1 MTNKINLIADQSA
14 LSAFC
19 KNIAG
24 SEYITV
30 DTEFLRE
37 STFWPKLCLVQVATP
52 NYSGIIDPLANNID
66 LKPLLDIM
74 ADPSVK
80 KVFHAGRQDM
90 EIFYRLM
97 KRTPTP
103 VFDTQIAAMVCG
115 YGDQI
120 GYDKLVAAITHH
132 KIDKG
137 TRFTNW
143 AERPLS
149 QEQLVYA
156 LSDVTHLCKVYEH
169 LQKMLSSTGRSNW
182 ASEELQS
189 LVDPSTYEIDPDNAW
204 KRLKARTD
212 KPRFLS
218 ILKSAAAWRERES
231 MRRDQPR
238 NWVMRDEALLNI
250 AAQAPKDANALAR
263 CRGLPK
269 GFINSRPGQDLL
281 AQVSMAAELPAS
293 QAPKPEP
300 RRQLDP
306 ELAPTVELL
315 KVILKRSAEEHG
327 VAQRLIA
334 SAEDLESIASGQ
346 DSKAL
351 SGWRNDIF
359 GADAQK
365 LIRGELGLAISK
377 NKVRIFKI
385 ASNQA
390 LAE

>member
-19 KNIAG
+19 RNIAG
-24 SEYITV
+24 SDYITV

-97 KRTPTP
+97 NRTPAP

-281 AQVSMAAELPAS
+281 AQVSMAAELPVS

-365 LIRGELGLAISK
+365 LILGELGLAISK

>member
-97 KRTPTP
+97 KRTPAP

-263 CRGLPK
+263 FRGLTK
-269 GFINSRPGQDLL
+269 GFINSR
-281 AQVSMAAELPAS
+281 
-293 QAPKPEP
+293 QA
-300 RRQLDP
+300 
-306 ELAPTVELL
+306 
-315 KVILKRSAEEHG
+315 
-327 VAQRLIA
+327 
-334 SAEDLESIASGQ
+334 
-346 DSKAL
+346 
-351 SGWRNDIF
+351 
-359 GADAQK
+359 
-365 LIRGELGLAISK
+365 
-377 NKVRIFKI
+377 
-385 ASNQA
+385 
-390 LAE
+390 